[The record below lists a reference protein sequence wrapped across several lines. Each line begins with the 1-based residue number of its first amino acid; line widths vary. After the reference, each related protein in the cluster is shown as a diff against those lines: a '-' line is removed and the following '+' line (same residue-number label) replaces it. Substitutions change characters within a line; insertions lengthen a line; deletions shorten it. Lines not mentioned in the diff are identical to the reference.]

1 MVGSVAS
8 LIITVQ
14 MKCEMKALQQHIK
27 KRSAMAE
34 TANQH
39 RTCYSVINS
48 RDSKQ
53 NERDSCQVGGERFG
67 EVQQGNA
74 RHLPQVYN

>member
-1 MVGSVAS
+1 MAGSVGSP
-8 LIITVQ
+8 IITVQ
-14 MKCEMKALQQHIK
+14 MKCEMKALQQYIK
-27 KRSAMAE
+27 KCSAVAE

-53 NERDSCQVGGERFG
+53 NE
-67 EVQQGNA
+67 
-74 RHLPQVYN
+74 